1 MPPGK
6 SPNNAFILH
15 KERMA
20 SVLSE
25 IPLKQWNLNF
35 VQYPDHNIMPH
46 KVRGAID
53 PYLSFSIETGNIY
66 GHMMELEED
75 IHGIMRLVYRQ
86 SFIPK
91 TRLQTNIR
99 FMRDYYTGNESLPI
113 GTMK

>member
-1 MPPGK
+1 MYIYVYGHI
-6 SPNNAFILH
+6 SPYIYGH
-15 KERMA
+15 MG
-20 SVLSE
+20 SYMD
-25 IPLKQWNLNF
+25 I
-35 VQYPDHNIMPH
+35 Y
-46 KVRGAID
+46 
-53 PYLSFSIETGNIY
+53 GNIY

-75 IHGIMRLVYRQ
+75 IHGIMRLVYRE